1 MKKNILGLLILSSL
15 PLFSTIS
22 NFNATKNIEA
32 VIKQPIKK
40 EATKIQEQYYLSQ
53 NPNDTNRPYEFEKAI
68 NSSQMVSK
76 TSIKGSH

>member
-40 EATKIQEQYYLSQ
+40 KQQKFKNNIIFHKILMIQIDLM
-53 NPNDTNRPYEFEKAI
+53 NLK
-68 NSSQMVSK
+68 K
-76 TSIKGSH
+76 L